1 MFQIWK
7 LLKISTIIHPHG
19 FIEEYIIGSSYNG
32 ESLLGSE
39 ISENS
44 QDDLGDKSQLWY
56 ENEEDASAASDS
68 GQVEEEKIPPFPVIQ
83 GPPTPHLPE
92 GISDPGSRP

>member
-1 MFQIWK
+1 MSSAGS
-7 LLKISTIIHPHG
+7 IS
-19 FIEEYIIGSSYNG
+19 NG

-83 GPPTPHLPE
+83 GPPTPHLLE
-92 GISDPGSRP
+92 GISNPGSRP

>member
-1 MFQIWK
+1 MV
-7 LLKISTIIHPHG
+7 HPPG

-32 ESLLGSE
+32 ESLHGSE

-83 GPPTPHLPE
+83 GPPTPHLLE
-92 GISDPGSRP
+92 GISNPGSRP